1 MNQDFLLALC
11 KRHQAQLLEITDD
24 RVRIAVTGSPDANL
38 LDALRFATHRQIDI
52 KCWTAEQLEKHQH
65 QQQSAY
71 DVTDEN
77 TSAVAWLDETLLQA
91 LRRRASDI
99 HIEPGEDAFRV
110 RLRIDGVLHPLS
122 ALPLNTALGVMARL
136 KVLGELDIA
145 ERRLPQD
152 GQFSV
157 RLADQTVSFR
167 LSTLPCR
174 TGEKAVL
181 RLLEQNDRPLT
192 LDSLGMLAVQQADFY
207 RAISAPQG
215 LILVTGPT
223 GSGKT
228 LTLYS
233 ALGELNSPEINLC
246 SVEDPVEIPL
256 PGLNQ
261 TQVNLKAGLD
271 FQTVLRALL
280 RQDPD
285 VVMVGEIRD
294 GETAEIAIKA
304 AQTGHLV
311 LSTLH
316 TNSTVET
323 ITRLEQMGIARW
335 MLASA
340 LEIIIAQRLVRRL
353 CPHCRVPSPEP
364 LPLPEG
370 LCPQPIYPWEARGC
384 PHCYSGFYGRVA
396 LFEVLT
402 LEQDLRQAIT
412 DGASAQ
418 RIEQLAQERGMVTL
432 FGHGLH
438 AVEQGLTT
446 LAEIYRV
453 LGVPHE

>member
-1 MNQDFLLALC
+1 MTQDFLLALC
-11 KRHQAQLLEITDD
+11 KRHHAHLLGMDD
-24 RVRIAVTGSPDANL
+24 NAVRIAVNGTPGNEF
-38 LDALRFATHRQIDI
+38 LDALRFATHKRIDI
-52 KCWTAEQLEKHQH
+52 ECWTAEQIEKQQH
-65 QQQSAY
+65 QGASQYSAL
-71 DVTDEN
+71 DDSI
-77 TSAVAWLDETLLQA
+77 SAVAWLDETLLHA
-91 LRRRASDI
+91 LQRRASDI
-99 HIEPGEDAFRV
+99 HIEPGDENSRV

-122 ALPLNTALGVMARL
+122 TLSSDMAQAIMARL

-145 ERRLPQD
+145 EKRLPQD
-152 GQFSV
+152 GQFSI
-157 RLADQTVSFR
+157 LYQEKTISFR

-181 RLLEQNDRPLT
+181 RLLEQNERPLKV
-192 LDSLGMLAVQQADFY
+192 DALGMMAVQQADFY
-207 RAISAPQG
+207 RAISCPQG

-228 LTLYS
+228 VTLYS

-256 PGLNQ
+256 AGLNQ
-261 TQVNLKAGLD
+261 TQVNIKAGLT
-271 FQTVLRALL
+271 FQNILRALL

-285 VVMVGEIRD
+285 VVMIGEIRD

-323 ITRLEQMGIARW
+323 ISRLEQMGVARW

-353 CPHCRVPSPEP
+353 CPHCRVRLPDAPALPNAIWQHP
-364 LPLPEG
+364 LP
-370 LCPQPIYPWEARGC
+370 QWEAKGC
-384 PHCYSGFYGRVA
+384 SQCYSGFYGRIA

-402 LEQDLRQAIT
+402 IDPGLRQIV
-412 DGASAQ
+412 
-418 RIEQLAQERGMVTL
+418 IEGGNARQIEAHAREAGMVTL
-432 FGHGLH
+432 FEHGLH

-446 LAEIYRV
+446 LQEVYRV
-453 LGVPHE
+453 LGMPHA

>member
-1 MNQDFLLALC
+1 MSEEFLLALC

-24 RVRIAVTGSPDANL
+24 RVRIAVSGTPGADL
-38 LDALRFATHRQIDI
+38 LDAIRFATHRQIDTE
-52 KCWTAEQLEKHQH
+52 CWTAEQLENYQH
-65 QQQSAY
+65 QSPH
-71 DVTDEN
+71 DVADEN
-77 TSAVAWLDETLLQA
+77 TSAVAWLDDTLLQA
-91 LRRRASDI
+91 LTRRASDI
-99 HIEPGEDAFRV
+99 HIEPGESHCRV
-110 RLRIDGVLHPLS
+110 RLRIDGVLHPLAS
-122 ALPLNTALGVMARL
+122 LPMSMAQAVMARL

-157 RLADQTVSFR
+157 LLAEKRVSFR
-167 LSTLPCR
+167 VSTLPCR

-181 RLLEQNDRPLT
+181 RLLEQHDRPLT
-192 LDSLGMLAVQQADFY
+192 VETLGMLAGQQADFY
-207 RAISAPQG
+207 RAISSPQG

-228 LTLYS
+228 ITLYS

-246 SVEDPVEIPL
+246 SVEDPIEIPL

-261 TQVNLKAGLD
+261 TQVNLKAGLN
-271 FQTVLRALL
+271 FQNVLRALL

-353 CPHCRVPSPEP
+353 CPHCRVQSADPVS
-364 LPLPEG
+364 LPQG
-370 LCPQPIYPWEARGC
+370 LCPRPLYAWEARGC
-384 PHCYSGFYGRVA
+384 PQCYAGFYGRVA
-396 LFEVLT
+396 LFEVLAV
-402 LEQDLRQAIT
+402 EQGVRQAIIE
-412 DGASAQ
+412 GASARQ
-418 RIEQLAQERGMVTL
+418 TEQLARDRGMITL

-446 LAEIYRV
+446 LTEVYRV
-453 LGVPHE
+453 LGMPDE

>member
-1 MNQDFLLALC
+1 MDREFLLALC
-11 KRHQAQLLEITDD
+11 KRHHAHLVDLTDAE
-24 RVRIAVTGSPDANL
+24 VRIALSGTPGKEL
-38 LDALRFATHRQIDI
+38 LDALRFATQRQVNIEY
-52 KCWTAEQLEKHQH
+52 WSAEQLEKHQ
-65 QQQSAY
+65 QQTQPAQPDDS
-71 DVTDEN
+71 
-77 TSAVAWLDETLLQA
+77 TSAVAWLDETLLHA
-91 LRRRASDI
+91 LKRRASDI
-99 HIEPGEDAFRV
+99 HIEPGDNHWRV
-110 RLRIDGVLHPLS
+110 RLRVDGVLHPFTT
-122 ALPLNTALGVMARL
+122 LPAELAQAVMARL

-157 RLADQTVSFR
+157 PLQGKPVSFR

-174 TGEKAVL
+174 SGEKAVL
-181 RLLEQNDRPLT
+181 RLLEQNDRPLAVE
-192 LDSLGMLAVQQADFY
+192 SLGMLPVQQADFY

-228 LTLYS
+228 ITLYS
-233 ALGELNSPEINLC
+233 ALGALNSPELNLC
-246 SVEDPVEIPL
+246 SVEDPIEIPL
-256 PGLNQ
+256 SGLNQ
-261 TQVNLKAGLD
+261 TQVNTKAGLN
-271 FQTVLRALL
+271 FQNVLRALL

-323 ITRLEQMGIARW
+323 LTRLEQMGIARW

-353 CPHCRVPSPEP
+353 CPHCRVRLTQPASLPAAFWSSP
-364 LPLPEG
+364 L
-370 LCPQPIYPWEARGC
+370 YAWEAKGC
-384 PHCYSGFYGRVA
+384 AQCYSGFYGRVA

-402 LEQDLRQAIT
+402 LEPGLRQAIV

-418 RIEQLAQERGMVTL
+418 QVEQQAHELGMVTL
-432 FGHGLH
+432 FEHGLK

-446 LAEIYRV
+446 LQEVYRV
-453 LGVPHE
+453 LGMPHE

>member
-1 MNQDFLLALC
+1 MDQEFLVALC
-11 KRHQAQLLEITDD
+11 KRHHAQLLDVTDAE
-24 RVRIAVTGSPDANL
+24 VRIALSEGPSIEL
-38 LDALRFATHRQIDI
+38 LDALRFATQRQIKI
-52 KCWTAEQLEKHQH
+52 ECWSAEQLEKHQH
-65 QQQSAY
+65 QTQPALP
-71 DVTDEN
+71 DDN
-77 TSAVAWLDETLLQA
+77 TSAVAWLDEALLHA
-91 LRRRASDI
+91 LKRRASDI
-99 HIEPGEDAFRV
+99 HIEPGDAHWRV
-110 RLRIDGVLHPLS
+110 RLRFDGVLHAFATLTAEL
-122 ALPLNTALGVMARL
+122 ALAVMARL

-152 GQFSV
+152 GQFS
-157 RLADQTVSFR
+157 LPLQGKSVSFR

-174 TGEKAVL
+174 SGEKAVL
-181 RLLEQNDRPLT
+181 RLLEQNDRPLAVET
-192 LDSLGMLAVQQADFY
+192 LGMLPVQQADFY

-228 LTLYS
+228 ITLYS
-233 ALGELNSPEINLC
+233 ALGALNSPESNLC
-246 SVEDPVEIPL
+246 SVEDPIEIPL
-256 PGLNQ
+256 SGLNQ
-261 TQVNLKAGLD
+261 TQVNIKAGLN
-271 FQTVLRALL
+271 FQNILRALL

-353 CPHCRVPSPEP
+353 CPHCRVRLAQPVALPAAFWSNP
-364 LPLPEG
+364 L
-370 LCPQPIYPWEARGC
+370 YAWEAKGC
-384 PHCYSGFYGRVA
+384 AQCYSGFYGRVA

-402 LEQDLRQAIT
+402 LEPGLRQAIV

-418 RIEQLAQERGMVTL
+418 QIEQQARELGMVTL
-432 FGHGLH
+432 FEHGLQ
-438 AVEQGLTT
+438 AVDQGLTT
-446 LAEIYRV
+446 LQEVYRV
-453 LGVPHE
+453 LGMPHE

>member
-1 MNQDFLLALC
+1 MNQEFLLALC
-11 KRHQAQLLEITDD
+11 KRHQAQLLEITDNA
-24 RVRIAVTGSPDANL
+24 VRIAFNGRPGAEL
-38 LDALRFATHRQIDI
+38 LDALRFATHRHIEI
-52 KCWTAEQLEKHQH
+52 ESWSAEQLEKHQH
-65 QQQSAY
+65 QGQAQQSMA
-71 DVTDEN
+71 DEN
-77 TSAVAWLDETLLQA
+77 TSAVAWLDGTLLHA
-91 LRRRASDI
+91 LQRRASDI
-99 HIEPGEDAFRV
+99 HLEPGDEACRV
-110 RLRIDGVLHPLS
+110 RLRIDGVLHSLS
-122 ALPLNTALGVMARL
+122 SLPMNTAQAVIARL
-136 KVLGELDIA
+136 KVLGKLDIA

-157 RLADQTVSFR
+157 LLQEKTVSFR

-192 LDSLGMLAVQQADFY
+192 VEALGMQAVQQADFY
-207 RAISAPQG
+207 RAIRSPQG

-228 LTLYS
+228 ITLYS
-233 ALGELNSPEINLC
+233 ALGELNRPEINVC
-246 SVEDPVEIPL
+246 SVEDPIEIPL
-256 PGLNQ
+256 AGLNQ
-261 TQVNLKAGLD
+261 TQVNTKAGLH
-271 FQTVLRALL
+271 FQSVLRALL

-353 CPHCRVPSPEP
+353 CPHCRTP
-364 LPLPEG
+364 LPDPLILPQG
-370 LCPQPIYPWEARGC
+370 LCPRPLSTWEATGC
-384 PHCYSGFYGRVA
+384 SQCYCGFYGRIA
-396 LFEVLT
+396 LFEVLV
-402 LEQDLRQAIT
+402 LEPALRQAIVE
-412 DGASAQ
+412 GASA
-418 RIEQLAQERGMVTL
+418 REIEQQARDRGMITL
-432 FGHGLH
+432 FGHGLY

-446 LAEIYRV
+446 LAEVYRV
-453 LGVPHE
+453 LGMPHE